1 MVNNVWS
8 KKIQGILTLDLSRE
22 VRFRDDRKD
31 LFLQLLGL
39 KPGMTV
45 VDVGCGPGTLTR
57 KLAKW
62 LGKES
67 KIIGVDFDTD
77 FIKYAREKAVELNLK
92 NVIYY
97 EGDALK
103 LPLSDNSVDACI
115 SHTVIEHV
123 PNREFLIEQK
133 RICSPGGR
141 VSVMYCRP
149 DKYIKSTPNLLPQI
163 SERERELLEKIYQGS
178 EDINKRYKV
187 GEYWPDSSELP
198 SLFDELGFANVQV
211 DAIAIPI
218 VIDDARNSYAE
229 KIMLVESEKEQ
240 LLERL
245 EISLN
250 MDSKKLFQDEIREL
264 KELVEERFSKRLD
277 FLKKGINIWD
287 YTIIIIQIVS
297 GIVKKSSI

>member
-1 MVNNVWS
+1 MVNNIWS

-22 VRFRDDRKD
+22 MRFRDDRKD
-31 LFLQLLGL
+31 LFLQMLGL

-62 LGKES
+62 LGEES
-67 KIIGVDFDTD
+67 KIIGVDLDTD

-103 LPLSDNSVDACI
+103 LPLSDNSVDTCI

-133 RICSPGGR
+133 RICSSGGR
-141 VSVMYCRP
+141 VSVMYSRP
-149 DKYIKSTPNLLPQI
+149 DKYIESTNLLSQI
-163 SERERELLEKIYQGS
+163 SERERELWGKVYQGS
-178 EDINKRYKV
+178 KDINKKYKV

-198 SLFDELGFANVQV
+198 SLFDELGFVNVQV

-218 VIDDARNSYAE
+218 AIDDARNSYAE
-229 KIMLVESEKEQ
+229 KIALIESEKEQ
-240 LLERL
+240 LLEGL

-250 MDSKKLFQDEIREL
+250 MDSKKLSQDEIEEL
-264 KELVEERFSKRLD
+264 KALVEQRFSKRLD

-287 YTIIIIQIVS
+287 YTIVIIQIVS